1 MIFDISKIAVVVP
14 SYKPDEKLLS
24 TVKGILD
31 IGFTDV
37 VVVDDGGGEDFN
49 HRFDEI
55 RALPYCTV
63 LVHEVN
69 KGKGAAL
76 KTAFKYLRDNRP
88 DCLGAVTAD
97 GDGQH
102 LPKDILACAEKMCE
116 YDCAILGS
124 RDFSGDNVP
133 TRSRLGNR
141 ITSFVFLAFCGLKIS
156 DTQTGLRALP
166 AEFFDELT
174 SIKGDRYEYETNMLL
189 EAKRMGMQM
198 REHIIETVY
207 IDNNSASHFNPI
219 KDSIKI
225 YSLILKYVFSAGFA
239 TITDLVCFSLIH
251 HLTSAALGTYAVLIA
266 TAAARLISSLV
277 NYLINREVVF
287 KNGKNE
293 GNTLLRYYLLAVPVM
308 LCSAGSVTLI
318 KALFGSESTIFATL
332 CKIVIDT
339 ILFFVTFRVQREWVF
354 KKKAAKGQTK

>member
-1 MIFDISKIAVVVP
+1 MVFDISKIAVIVP

-37 VVVDDGGGEDFN
+37 VVVDDGGGAEYD
-49 HRFDEI
+49 HRFNEI

-76 KTAFKYLRDNRP
+76 KTAFNYLKDNRP

-133 TRSRLGNR
+133 ARSKFGNR
-141 ITSFVFLAFCGLKIS
+141 TTSFVFLAFCGLKIS

-166 AEFFDELT
+166 SEFFDELT
-174 SIKGDRYEYETNMLL
+174 AIKGDRYEYETNMLL

-198 REHIIETVY
+198 RELIIETVY

-239 TITDLVCFSLIH
+239 TITDLVCFSLIL
-251 HLTSAALGTYAVLIA
+251 HLTNEALGAYAVLVA

-318 KALFGSESTIFATL
+318 KALLGSERTVFATIY
-332 CKIVIDT
+332 KIVIDT

-354 KKKAAKGQTK
+354 KKKTAKGQTK